1 MSEATIAL
9 VPAEAVA
16 EAARTIRG
24 VAVRTPLLPAEWLSE
39 RVGGEVR
46 LKCENL
52 QHMGAFKQRGAYN
65 MVARLSEEQRNAGII
80 TYSSGNHGQATAY
93 AGRAF
98 SVPTVVVMP
107 TDAPDVK
114 VQGCRRLGAEVVF
127 EGTTSIERG
136 RRAKA
141 IADERGLTII
151 PPFDHPDI
159 IAGQGTAG
167 LEILEDWPAVDTV
180 LVPIGGGGLISGI
193 AAWVKRTRP
202 ACRVIGVEPE
212 GAAAMRASLD
222 AGQPVTLDGVDTIAD
237 GLKPTRPGDLT
248 FHHVNELVDDV
259 VTVSDTAIREA
270 TALLFARSHLVVEFS
285 GAATVAALLAGAWS
299 GQAARTAAV
308 LSGGNLDPSL
318 VPSVLSSLP
327 VD

>member
-1 MSEATIAL
+1 VNPSTDTL
-9 VPAEAVA
+9 VPAQAVA
-16 EAARTIRG
+16 EAARNIRG
-24 VAVRTPLLPAEWLSE
+24 VAVRTPLVPAEWLSE

-65 MVARLSEEQRNAGII
+65 MVARLRDEERDAGII
-80 TYSSGNHGQATAY
+80 TYSSGNHAQATAY

-98 SVPTVVVMP
+98 GVPTVVVMP

-114 VQGCRRLGAEVVF
+114 IAGTRRLGAEVVF
-127 EGTTSIERG
+127 EGTTSLERKS
-136 RRAKA
+136 RAEQ
-141 IADERGLTII
+141 IAAERGLTMI

-167 LEILEDWPAVDTV
+167 LEILEDWPAVQAI
-180 LVPIGGGGLISGI
+180 LVPIGGGGLISGV
-193 AAWVKRTRP
+193 AAWVKRSKPDR
-202 ACRVIGVEPE
+202 RIIGVEPE

-222 AGQPVTLDGVDTIAD
+222 AGRPVTLDAVDTIAD

-248 FHHVNELVDDV
+248 FHHVHELVDDV
-259 VTVSDTAIREA
+259 VTVHDDAIRQA
-270 TALLFARSHLVVEFS
+270 AALLFARSHLVVEFS
-285 GAATVAALLAGAWS
+285 GAATVAALLAERWS
-299 GQAARTAAV
+299 GKGQRTAAI

-318 VPSVLSSLP
+318 VPSLLSALP
-327 VD
+327 D